1 MCVRYLPVAVLAI
14 VLLNQKIYIGNA
26 IRTVARRVIALL
38 RRAKRRILQ
47 RREQLHDS
55 QEMQQSQHPA
65 DDSNV
70 LVKFD

>member
-26 IRTVARRVIALL
+26 IRTVARRAIALL

-47 RREQLHDS
+47 RRQQPHDS
-55 QEMQQSQHPA
+55 QEMQSQHPA

>member
-14 VLLNQKIYIGNA
+14 VLLKQKIYIANA

-38 RRAKRRILQ
+38 RRAKMRILQ
-47 RREQLHDS
+47 RRQQPHDG
-55 QEMQQSQHPA
+55 QEMQNQHPA

>member
-1 MCVRYLPVAVLAI
+1 MCFRYLPVAVLAI
-14 VLLNQKIYIGNA
+14 VLLNQKIYIANA

-38 RRAKRRILQ
+38 RRAKRRTLQ
-47 RREQLHDS
+47 RRQQPHDG
-55 QEMQQSQHPA
+55 QEMQQIQLAA

>member
-14 VLLNQKIYIGNA
+14 VLLKQKIYIANA

-38 RRAKRRILQ
+38 RRAKIRILQ
-47 RREQLHDS
+47 RRQQPHDG
-55 QEMQQSQHPA
+55 QEMQNQHPA

>member
-14 VLLNQKIYIGNA
+14 VLLNQKMYIANA

-47 RREQLHDS
+47 RRQQPHDG